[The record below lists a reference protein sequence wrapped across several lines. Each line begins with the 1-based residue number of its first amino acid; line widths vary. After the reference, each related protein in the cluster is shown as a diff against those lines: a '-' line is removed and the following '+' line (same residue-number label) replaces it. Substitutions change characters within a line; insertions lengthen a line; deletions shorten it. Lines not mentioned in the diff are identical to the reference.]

1 MSRIFEA
8 IKSQKLVGFS
18 ELFGEDH
25 KLSGKPAERRE
36 QSEAAVAPILP
47 WSPDCVPFKR
57 LRVSAV
63 SPVLPFEDG
72 HQIAADQYRI
82 IRTKI
87 LHNSGKS
94 QLIVVSS
101 PSSGDGKTITAI
113 NLAASFALKEDT
125 RVLLVD
131 ADFRR
136 PRISEV
142 LGIGG
147 GKGLEHVLEG
157 SAELQAALVRAEE
170 IPNLFLLCAGSGIEN
185 ASELLDSEK
194 WHSVMK
200 QLRSHFS
207 NVIFDAPPIATLAD
221 YELLQLACDGVVVV
235 VRPDHTERAGC
246 LKALQTI
253 PSRKLLGVVLNAVED
268 WWFWRPP
275 NYGYYPKP
283 FPEQLRSEAMQN
295 DKSDRGNSP
304 ICDIET

>member
-1 MSRIFEA
+1 MSRFFEA
-8 IKSQKLVGFS
+8 IKNQKLVGFS
-18 ELFGEDH
+18 ELFAEDD

-36 QSEAAVAPILP
+36 EYEAPPAAVLP
-47 WSPDCVPFKR
+47 WSTECVPFQR
-57 LRVSAV
+57 LRVSAL
-63 SPVLPFEDG
+63 SPVFPFEEG
-72 HQIAADQYRI
+72 HLIAADQYRI

-87 LHNSGKS
+87 LHSSVKS
-94 QLIVVSS
+94 QLILVSS

-113 NLAASFALKEDT
+113 NLAASFALKEDA

-147 GKGLEHVLEG
+147 GKRLEHVLDGLVELP
-157 SAELQAALVRAEE
+157 SAVVRAEE
-170 IPNLFLLCAGSGIEN
+170 IPNLFVLCAGNGTEN

-194 WHSVMK
+194 WHAVIK
-200 QLRSHFS
+200 QIRSHFT
-207 NVIFDAPPIATLAD
+207 NVVFDAPPIATLAD

-253 PSRKLLGVVLNAVED
+253 PGNKLLGVVLNAVED
-268 WWFWRPP
+268 WWLWKPP
-275 NYGYYPKP
+275 NYGHYPKP
-283 FPEQLRSEAMQN
+283 FPEQPRSDAPQN
-295 DKSDRGNSP
+295 EKSDRGNSP